1 MPNNR
6 IFYACQAV
14 QLNGPSGLT
23 GNPSFATEPANAAWD
38 TVQGLQ
44 SVGMNTNFN
53 LEPVYQLGQLELYDN
68 YEEVPE
74 VEITL
79 NKVLDGQPTIYS
91 MAMGSGS
98 LASLSNNKCG
108 VRLVLYPDTNTQATG
123 MPTAQV
129 TCVPAYLSSV
139 TYTFPTEGNFTEEVT
154 LVANDKVWT
163 TGNDLVSLSG
173 SPHLA
178 TPSGLGILRRGLWS
192 ANSVL
197 PTGGSSEALERQSIS
212 GGIPVGCKVSN
223 VTVSMNLGRE
233 QIRELGRRTPY
244 YRYINFPVEI
254 TTEVTTVANTGDMV
268 GVAGSAEEAC
278 NNPKA
283 LTNKEIVIALCDGT
297 KIDLGKKNKLTSV
310 NYTGGDTGGG
320 NAEITYSYQ
329 TFNDFTYTPPTGT
342 SADGYIPFFGAD
354 GAVEELPS

>member
-23 GNPSFATEPANAAWD
+23 GGPAANQAWD

-53 LEPVYQLGQLELYDN
+53 LEPVYQLGQLDLYDN
-68 YEEVPE
+68 YEEIPE

-98 LASLSNNKCG
+98 LATLANNKCG
-108 VRLVLYPDTNTQATG
+108 VRLVLYPDTNTSATG
-123 MPTAQV
+123 TPIAQV
-129 TCVPAYLSSV
+129 ECVPSYLSSV

-154 LVANDKVWT
+154 LVSNDKAWAT
-163 TGNDLVSLSG
+163 SLADLNSKPV
-173 SPHLA
+173 A
-178 TPSGLGILRRGLWS
+178 DVPSGVGILRRGLWS

-197 PTGGSSEALERQSIS
+197 PTGDSTVALERRAIS
-212 GGIPVGCKVSN
+212 GGIPSGCKVSN

-254 TTEVTTVANTGDMV
+254 TTEVTTVANIGDMV
-268 GVAGSAEEAC
+268 GVAGSANDAC
-278 NNPKA
+278 KNQKA
-283 LTNKEIVIALCDGT
+283 LLNKEIVIELCDGT

-342 SADGYIPFFGAD
+342 SADGYIPFFGA
-354 GAVEELPS
+354 GGVVEELPS